1 MKKLVKIFI
10 FDFDGVIIN
19 SDIIKYNIFKNLFKN
34 EKQNIQ
40 TKILRYHFI
49 NQGINRIKKFEFILK
64 KILRKRNI
72 VEKVKFLEMKFNS
85 SFNKKLYNCKFG
97 KGSIQILKYLRKKK
111 IPTYIATGVKKNQ
124 IDLIIKKL
132 KLTKY
137 FSEIY
142 GFPLK
147 KTDIIKKI
155 AKKNNATNSNIYFIG
170 DSLSDMKAAKIS
182 KINFLGKKT
191 YLNSKL
197 LGSNKIFKESN
208 VYKLVKNVLG

>member
-1 MKKLVKIFI
+1 MKKFLKIFI

-19 SDIIKYNIFKNLFKN
+19 SDIIKYNIFRNLFKN

-49 NQGINRIKKFEFILK
+49 NQGINRIQKFEFILK
-64 KILRKRNI
+64 NILRKKNI
-72 VEKVKFLEMKFNS
+72 GDELKSLEIKFNS
-85 SFNKKLYNCKFG
+85 SFNKKLTNCKFE

-132 KLTKY
+132 KLKRY

-147 KTDIIKKI
+147 KSDIIKKI
-155 AKKNNATNSNIYFIG
+155 TKKNNAKNSNIYFIG

-191 YLNSKL
+191 YLNAKL
-197 LGSNKIFKESN
+197 LGPNKIFKESN
-208 VYKLVKNVLG
+208 VFKLVKNVLD